1 MYFLKLL
8 LISTSEVDR
17 YLTVPIIDFKTGD
30 PYLWWSQHGQE
41 FPILLKL
48 DWHFLSAP
56 ATSVPSERLFS
67 TAGNLHDD
75 KRNRIMAEL
84 SEELLFIQNN
94 LVLCMTSNNS
104 GYVAMPQVLYM
115 HGRFLL
121 ISRKRYSLYF
131 GSAGVIGIET
141 LTTIGYRNLNPSAW
155 ADQRNRKGG

>member
-1 MYFLKLL
+1 
-8 LISTSEVDR
+8 
-17 YLTVPIIDFKTGD
+17 
-30 PYLWWSQHGQE
+30 
-41 FPILLKL
+41 
-48 DWHFLSAP
+48 
-56 ATSVPSERLFS
+56 
-67 TAGNLHDD
+67 
-75 KRNRIMAEL
+75 MAEL

-121 ISRKRYSLYF
+121 ISRKRYSLYIR
-131 GSAGVIGIET
+131 SAGVIGIET